1 VEKEQLMKLVTS
13 KESAHLVTLRQKHYN
28 LDLKINEA
36 VHTRQPDHVV
46 TQLKK
51 EKLKIKQEIESFN
64 KNSDK

>member
-1 VEKEQLMKLVTS
+1 MKLITS
-13 KESAHLVTLRQKHYN
+13 TNSAHLVALRQKHYN

-51 EKLKIKQEIESFN
+51 QKLQVKQEIEQLGSN
-64 KNSDK
+64 TDK